1 MDREDAKKIA
11 RRINSGDVV
20 DRENAGAAIE
30 RDEVEEPAGGSGMVT
45 RMVRFV
51 SKMIKWSTPSEE

>member
-30 RDEVEEPAGGSGMVT
+30 RDEVEEPACGSGKVT
-45 RMVRFV
+45 KKAFSSFR
-51 SKMIKWSTPSEE
+51 KKK